1 MFIVI
6 CWPLCWI
13 GSSRGFICKLWPG
26 STLDKLWILEVYCY
40 QVLDP
45 FYRELSPV
53 FRGGS
58 AEFPVEYKL
67 GFELV

>member
-1 MFIVI
+1 MGRAVY
-6 CWPLCWI
+6 L
-13 GSSRGFICKLWPG
+13 SVVVAG
-26 STLDKLWILEVYCY
+26 STLDKLWILELYFFY

-58 AEFPVEYKL
+58 AEFSVEHKYSFYV
-67 GFELV
+67 GLVCEFSGRV